1 VANLSSQP
9 DPGPAESK
17 ASTPSKAGQAAR
29 QVGRGV
35 RAVLLIAITVLATI
49 FLLSNSQSVEV
60 NYLFGTAQTPLFVA
74 LGLAMILGVLLT
86 LAVVGILRVRRS
98 GRK

>member
-1 VANLSSQP
+1 M
-9 DPGPAESK
+9 
-17 ASTPSKAGQAAR
+17 
-29 QVGRGV
+29 
-35 RAVLLIAITVLATI
+35 LLIAITVLATI

>member
-1 VANLSSQP
+1 V
-9 DPGPAESK
+9 
-17 ASTPSKAGQAAR
+17 
-29 QVGRGV
+29 V
-35 RAVLLIAITVLATI
+35 LIAITVLATI

-86 LAVVGILRVRRS
+86 LAVVGILRMRRS

>member
-1 VANLSSQP
+1 
-9 DPGPAESK
+9 
-17 ASTPSKAGQAAR
+17 
-29 QVGRGV
+29 
-35 RAVLLIAITVLATI
+35 VLLIAITVLATI